1 MSDEKHTMHEGAFP
15 QIFRNARALRKS
27 TTLVE
32 KILWTEL
39 LSNKKMLGYKFRRQ
53 HAFNRYIL
61 DFYCHELKLSL
72 EIDGEIHDDRIQKE
86 YDQMRTE
93 HLIEFGITELRFKNS
108 EVMGNIDE
116 VKRIIMETIQKMKN

>member
-15 QIFRNARALRKS
+15 QIFRNARALRK
-27 TTLVE
+27 TMTLAE
-32 KILWTEL
+32 KILWMEL

-61 DFYCHELKLSL
+61 DFYCHELKLSIEL
-72 EIDGEIHDDRIQKE
+72 DGEIHEDRIQKE
-86 YDQMRTE
+86 YDEMRTE

-108 EVMGNIDE
+108 EIMGNIDE
-116 VKRIIMETIQKMKN
+116 VKRSIMETIQKMKK